1 MKAGFMS
8 FDNVVG
14 KLLLGSLLAE
24 MKKGCSY
31 EFITHNY
38 ILVFKYLPSSK
49 MLGSFYRL
57 IRGM

>member
-8 FDNVVG
+8 FDSRGIRQDIQEDQRSSASTAV
-14 KLLLGSLLAE
+14 KEYCSCSLLAE

-38 ILVFKYLPSSK
+38 ILVF
-49 MLGSFYRL
+49 
-57 IRGM
+57 